1 MHLLKGPALLL
12 YCFLTGKVSACVW
25 IFFFFNSVFIILL
38 TLLSKKDL

>member
-12 YCFLTGKVSACVW
+12 YCFLTGKVSAYVL
-25 IFFFFNSVFIILL
+25 IFFNSVFIILL